1 MLKNTVRVAV
11 LSAAVATGGFV
22 MADGHAAAPEA
33 NTVVAS
39 VNGTDITLGQMII
52 ARSQLPP
59 QYQQLPPDVLFSG
72 VMDQL
77 IQQQVLADSLEAD
90 PIRVTIALE
99 NERRSLLAGEV
110 INSVVEGALTDAAI
124 EQVYNDLIVSVGP
137 AKEFNA
143 AHILVGTEEES
154 TAVMARIAGGEAF
167 ADLARE
173 VSTDMGS
180 GANGGDL
187 GWFGQ
192 GMMVAPFEEAV
203 MGLEVGAMSDPI
215 QTQFGWHII
224 VLNDTREQSA
234 PALEEVR
241 AELENEVRNSAIE
254 ARLAELLDAADVTRA
269 EEGAFD
275 PSILSNLDLIAE

>member
-1 MLKNTVRVAV
+1 MLKYTARVAV
-11 LSAAVATGGFV
+11 LSIALSAGGYA
-22 MADGHAAAPEA
+22 MAESHSEAPGP
-33 NTVVAS
+33 NTVVAT
-39 VNGTDITLGQMII
+39 VNGTEITLGQMII

-90 PIRVTIALE
+90 PVRVTIALE

-110 INSVVEGALTDAAI
+110 INTIVEGALTEEAI
-124 EQVYNDLIVSVGP
+124 EQVYNDLVVSVGP

-143 AHILVGTEEES
+143 SHILVATEDEAN
-154 TAVMARIAGGEAF
+154 AVLARIDAGESF
-167 ADLARE
+167 EDLARE

-180 GANGGDL
+180 GANGGSL

-203 MGLEVGAMSDPI
+203 MSLDAGAMSAPV

-224 VLNDTREQSA
+224 VLNDTREQEA
-234 PALEEVR
+234 PSLEDVR
-241 AELENEVRNSAIE
+241 EELENEVRNNAIE
-254 ARLAELLDAADVTRA
+254 SRLVELMDAADVVRP

>member
-1 MLKNTVRVAV
+1 MLKNTLKVAV
-11 LSAAVATGGFV
+11 LSAALTTGGFAV
-22 MADGHAAAPEA
+22 ADGHSAAPEA
-33 NTVVAS
+33 NTVVAT

-52 ARSQLPP
+52 ARSQLPE

-77 IQQQVLADSLEAD
+77 IQQQVLADSLDAD
-90 PIRVTIALE
+90 PIRVTIVLE

-110 INSVVEGALTDAAI
+110 INSVIEGALTEAAI

-154 TAVMARIAGGEAF
+154 AAVMARIAAGEAF

-203 MGLEVGAMSDPI
+203 MSLEVGAMSDPI

-224 VLNDTREQSA
+224 VLNDTREQAA

-241 AELENEVRNSAIE
+241 SELENEVRNSAIE